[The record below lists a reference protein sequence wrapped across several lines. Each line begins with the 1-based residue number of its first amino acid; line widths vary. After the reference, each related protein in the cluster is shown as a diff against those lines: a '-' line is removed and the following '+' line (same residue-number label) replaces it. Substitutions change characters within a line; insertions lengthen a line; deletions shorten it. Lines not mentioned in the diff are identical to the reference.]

1 MPLEVVPDAVG
12 RFSAVWKEK
21 RSRIGTFGMG
31 RNPGFDLAR
40 EIRRRRDRAIARL
53 GLGAADPG
61 LVLFAIL
68 EGFVDAELRSVKIFN
83 PKDENLCR
91 PETASSE
98 DVQYQML
105 PGLGLREQG
114 ADLLQAQKAFADI
127 LLNRGYFELARR

>member
-1 MPLEVVPDAVG
+1 MPLQIVPDAIG

-21 RSRIGTFGMG
+21 RSRIGTFGM
-31 RNPGFDLAR
+31 RSNPACDLAR

-83 PKDENLCR
+83 PKDEDLCR
-91 PETASSE
+91 PETARGE
-98 DVQYQML
+98 NVQHQML
-105 PGLGLREQG
+105 PRLRLREQC
-114 ADLLQAQKAFADI
+114 ADFLQAQKAFA
-127 LLNRGYFELARR
+127 